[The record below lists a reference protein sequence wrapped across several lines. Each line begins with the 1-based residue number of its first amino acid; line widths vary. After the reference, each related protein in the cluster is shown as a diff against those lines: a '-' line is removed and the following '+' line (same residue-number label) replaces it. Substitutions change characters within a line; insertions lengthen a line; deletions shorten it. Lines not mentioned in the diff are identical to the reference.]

1 MSPSIAKAN
10 MNHQLKQIRLA
21 ALKECS
27 PWVWAAIAI
36 LSANLTSSV
45 IWETLNI
52 WTDGE
57 KSNISF
63 WHIILHVSF
72 CILFVSLVVKF
83 YRNRNK
89 FFPPRTRR
97 FSNKEAEKRKHLI
110 LFLSSLDT
118 TRSNC
123 VNGVPEGLE
132 LHFDNIT
139 EDLEIMKKAKEDGV
153 RWNWEMPLR
162 AINHHLGMLETI
174 TLICSEK
181 SLKQAHLFLNICRK
195 YNELKSIHF
204 YLLLQKKCEQKH
216 LDIAFIDRANDFK
229 SKEFIDF
236 QGLDFESFDKL
247 TDAFVY
253 LLQLDMFKKAEV
265 DIMIDITGG
274 QKPTSIVGAAITFNQ
289 KIKAQYIQTG
299 DENRALSYDV
309 ILASSHTGGF
319 GL

>member
-1 MSPSIAKAN
+1 

-45 IWETLNI
+45 IWETFNI
-52 WTDGE
+52 WADGE
-57 KSNISF
+57 NGNISYCR
-63 WHIILHVSF
+63 IMLHVSF
-72 CILFVSLVVKF
+72 CILFVLLVVQL

-89 FFPPRTRR
+89 FFPPRTKR
-97 FSNKEAEKRKHLI
+97 FSNKDAEKRKHLF
-110 LFLSSLDT
+110 LFLSTISSDIEKP
-118 TRSNC
+118 
-123 VNGVPEGLE
+123 NGIPDKLE
-132 LHFDNIT
+132 LLFRNIA
-139 EDLEIMKKAKEDGV
+139 EDLEIMKKAKEPEENRV
-153 RWNWEMPLR
+153 QWNWEMPLR

-181 SLKQAHLFLNICRK
+181 SLDQAHLFLNICRK
-195 YNELKSIHF
+195 YKAIKNVHF
-204 YLLLQKKCEQKH
+204 YLLLQKKCRAKY
-216 LDIAFIDRANDFK
+216 LDTAFTDHVNDFK
-229 SKEFIDF
+229 SDEFSQFD
-236 QGLDFESFDKL
+236 GLDFESFDEL
-247 TDAFVY
+247 TNAFVY
-253 LLQLDMFKKAEV
+253 LLKLRRFKSAEE

-274 QKPTSIVGAAITFNQ
+274 QKPTSIVGAAITFNK

-299 DENRALSYDV
+299 GEHRALSYDV

>member
-1 MSPSIAKAN
+1 

-45 IWETLNI
+45 IWETFNI
-52 WTDGE
+52 WADGE
-57 KSNISF
+57 KSDISF
-63 WHIILHVSF
+63 WNIILHVSF

-97 FSNKEAEKRKHLI
+97 FANKEAEKRKHLF
-110 LFLSSLDT
+110 LFLSNSSLEIEET
-118 TRSNC
+118 
-123 VNGVPEGLE
+123 NGIPDKLK
-132 LHFDNIT
+132 LLFRNIV
-139 EDLEIMKKAKEDGV
+139 EDLEIMRKAKESEIK
-153 RWNWEMPLR
+153 WNWEMPLR
-162 AINHHLGMLETI
+162 AINHHLKMPLETI
-174 TLICSEK
+174 TLICSKK
-181 SLKQAHLFLNICRK
+181 SLDQAHLFLNICRK
-195 YNELKSIHF
+195 YKELNNIRF
-204 YLLLQKKCEQKH
+204 YLLLQKKCEPKH

-253 LLQLDMFKKAEV
+253 LLKLRIFKNSEE

-274 QKPTSIVGAAITFNQ
+274 QKPTSIVGAAITFNK
-289 KIKAQYIQTG
+289 KIKAQYIQTS

>member
-1 MSPSIAKAN
+1 
-10 MNHQLKQIRLA
+10 MNHQLRQIRLT

-45 IWETLNI
+45 IWEAFNI
-52 WTDGE
+52 WAGGDNY
-57 KSNISF
+57 NISCCRV
-63 WHIILHVSF
+63 ILHVSF
-72 CILFVSLVVKF
+72 CILFVSLVVKL

-97 FSNKEAEKRKHLI
+97 FANKEAEKRKHLF
-110 LFLSSLDT
+110 LFLSTISPKIEETGGIPDKLKLLF
-118 TRSNC
+118 R
-123 VNGVPEGLE
+123 
-132 LHFDNIT
+132 NIA
-139 EDLEIMKKAKEDGV
+139 EDLEIMKKAKEPKENEIK
-153 RWNWEMPLR
+153 WNWEMPLR
-162 AINHHLGMLETI
+162 AINHHLKMPLETI
-174 TLICSEK
+174 TLICSKK
-181 SLKQAHLFLNICRK
+181 SLDQAHLFLNICRK
-195 YNELKSIHF
+195 YKELNNIRF
-204 YLLLQKKCEQKH
+204 YLLLQKKCEPKH

-253 LLQLDMFKKAEV
+253 LLQLDMFKKAEE

-299 DENRALSYDV
+299 DKNRALSYDV

>member
-1 MSPSIAKAN
+1 

-27 PWVWAAIAI
+27 PWAWAAIAI

-45 IWETLNI
+45 IWETFNI
-52 WTDGE
+52 WADGE
-57 KSNISF
+57 KSDISF
-63 WHIILHVSF
+63 WNIILHVSF

-97 FSNKEAEKRKHLI
+97 FSNKDAEKRKHLF
-110 LFLSSLDT
+110 LFLSNSSLEIEETSGIPDKLKLLF
-118 TRSNC
+118 R
-123 VNGVPEGLE
+123 
-132 LHFDNIT
+132 NIV
-139 EDLEIMKKAKEDGV
+139 EDLEIMRKAKESEIK
-153 RWNWEMPLR
+153 WNWEMPLR
-162 AINHHLGMLETI
+162 AINHHLKMPLETI
-174 TLICSEK
+174 TLICSKK
-181 SLKQAHLFLNICRK
+181 SLDQAHLFLNICRK
-195 YNELKSIHF
+195 YKELNNIRF
-204 YLLLQKKCEQKH
+204 YLLLQKKCEPKH
-216 LDIAFIDRANDFK
+216 IDTAFIDRANDFR

-253 LLQLDMFKKAEV
+253 LLQLDMFKKAEE